1 MKKKATYFLTSV
13 FILVIVVTAQ
23 AQTPE
28 RIISLA
34 PSLTKNLYLLGAEDL
49 LVGCTSYC
57 VLQSET
63 DADVV
68 ASAVQVNY
76 EKAVILKPDLV
87 ITTSLTKPKTIET
100 FRKLG
105 VQVHEFPT
113 PQSFE
118 EICSQFVDLGEL
130 IGKKALATE
139 IIAEAKAHIETIKKK
154 VPEDQPRQ
162 KIFMQIG
169 ANPLFAVVPHTFMND
184 FVRFSGTEN
193 IASDLSVG
201 SINRET
207 ILVRNPD
214 VIIVVL
220 MGSLGAEEKDRW
232 EEFDSLSAVQ
242 KDQVFIVNADKTCS
256 PTPLSFVEALDEIIS
271 LIYEK

>member
-1 MKKKATYFLTSV
+1 MMNKKITSILL
-13 FILVIVVTAQ
+13 FILIAWGVLG
-23 AQTPE
+23 QTPK

-63 DADVV
+63 DAEVV

-76 EKAVILKPDLV
+76 EKAVMLKPDLV
-87 ITTSLTKPKTIET
+87 ITTSLIKPKTIET

-105 VQVHEFPT
+105 VKVLEFPT
-113 PQSFE
+113 PQSFD
-118 EICSQFVDLGEL
+118 EICEQFIELGNV
-130 IGKKALATE
+130 IGKKALAE
-139 IIAEAKAHIETIKKK
+139 ETITEARKRIAVIKNK
-154 VPEDQPRQ
+154 APAGQPKQ

-169 ANPLFAVVPHTFMND
+169 ANPLFTVVPHTFMND
-184 FVRFSGTEN
+184 FISFSGTEN

-207 ILVRNPD
+207 VLVRNPD

-220 MGSLGAEEKDRW
+220 MGTLGAEEKDRW

-256 PTPLSFVEALDEIIS
+256 PTPLSFVEALDEIIH
-271 LIYEK
+271 LIYEQ